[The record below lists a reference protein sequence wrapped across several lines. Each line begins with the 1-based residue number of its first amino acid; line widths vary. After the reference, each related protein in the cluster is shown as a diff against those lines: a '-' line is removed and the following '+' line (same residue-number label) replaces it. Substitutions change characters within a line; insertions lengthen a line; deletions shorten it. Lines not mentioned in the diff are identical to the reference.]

1 MGAAGAPSPRMDHR
15 GEWIARAGWAGLA
28 VGLALVGLERGAE
41 LGAYGALGVLGGALC
56 AVGGRFY
63 RDRDARARRLPARP
77 APWAFPLGAL
87 LLGAGAVG
95 LLYPAF
101 LTRPEI
107 REVIAAHPYGP
118 LVAVALGFA
127 GIAFL
132 IDGLD
137 RAAPADP
144 PFALEIHGPFWEK
157 ARDLDP
163 RRFFVATWRE
173 LDAEAARAREAD
185 GGAGYAWG
193 PIVALSTGA
202 VCLALMEYFG
212 HAPTLREIVD
222 HYDPPGR
229 LAPPETFFAVVRDSP
244 FRRLI
249 DFVWWSGWRVLGF
262 FVLPALVIRLVLRRP
277 IAEHG
282 LCPRGFADH
291 VWIYVLFFGFVLAL
305 VYGVSYED
313 SFRTY
318 YPFYRDA
325 SRSWYDFWAWEAL
338 YAAQFFS
345 LEFFFRGFWL
355 KAGKRAMGS
364 HVIYAMVVPYCM
376 IHFGKP
382 FLETLAAI
390 IAGIVLGT
398 LAMRTRSIWS
408 GFLIHV
414 SVAISMD
421 MAALMQTRGLPTQ
434 WWPDV

>member
-1 MGAAGAPSPRMDHR
+1 MRPEVADAPR
-15 GEWIARAGWAGLA
+15 GDRVGDAVSRLGWLLFAIGLVV
-28 VGLALVGLERGAE
+28 VGIERGSQ
-41 LGAYGALGVLGGALC
+41 LGGYGALGALAGTLL

-63 RDRDARARRLPARP
+63 RDREARARGLPTRP
-77 APWAFPLGAL
+77 APWTFPLGVTL
-87 LLGAGAVG
+87 VLLGAIG

-101 LTRPEI
+101 VVRAEF
-107 REVIAAHPYGP
+107 RELVAAYPFGP
-118 LVAVALGFA
+118 LVAVSCGFS

-137 RAAPADP
+137 RAAPNEA
-144 PFALEIHGPFWEK
+144 PFALETHGPFYRK
-157 ARDLDP
+157 LRDLHP
-163 RRFFVATWRE
+163 KRFFLETWRE
-173 LDAEAARAREAD
+173 LDAEAAREREARGD
-185 GGAGYAWG
+185 AGYAWG
-193 PIVALSTGA
+193 PIVTLCSGA
-202 VCLALMEYFG
+202 VFLALMEYFG

-222 HYDPPGR
+222 HFDPLGR
-229 LAPPETFFAVVRDSP
+229 LTDPDTFFGVVRESP

-262 FVLPALVIRLVLRRP
+262 FLLPALVIRVVLRQR
-277 IAEHG
+277 IADHG
-282 LCPRGFADH
+282 LQTRGFTEH
-291 VWIYVLFFGFVLAL
+291 VWIYGLFFGIVAAL
-305 VYGVSYED
+305 VYAVSFEE
-313 SFRTY
+313 SFQTY
-318 YPFYRDA
+318 YPFYGEA

-364 HVIYAMVVPYCM
+364 HAIYAMVVPYCM

-390 IAGIVLGT
+390 IAGVVLGT
-398 LAMRTRSIWS
+398 LALRTRSIWS

-421 MAALMQTRGLPTQ
+421 LAALAQTTGLPTD
-434 WWPDV
+434 WWPDL